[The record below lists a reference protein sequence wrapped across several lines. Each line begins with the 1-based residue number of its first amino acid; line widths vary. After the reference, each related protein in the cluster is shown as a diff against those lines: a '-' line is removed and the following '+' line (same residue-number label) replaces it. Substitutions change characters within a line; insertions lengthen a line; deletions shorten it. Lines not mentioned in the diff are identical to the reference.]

1 MDIPT
6 TWRLQCTRKASRRD
20 RRTEAPN
27 TRLFYM
33 VLHACEKQ
41 VDISEHL
48 HTLLAATPANDRLLL
63 DGKGLFDVILTT
75 FTRDTTQERGLK
87 LRDLYASNLKP
98 NETGY
103 DFIIRIEKKV
113 RDLVSIGVALDLS
126 RTCTTL
132 VQTNFLADRRYKSIG
147 EQLFLRAETD
157 PLFDWDK
164 LKNTVRVFDINAK
177 SQQAQESSSSSQA
190 LQSFNIPRR
199 YDQNPWRPACQ
210 NCGKFHSGVCRYR
223 PPSESHYMRQPQGA
237 SSSAKFSTG
246 KSSQPTFKL
255 PSSTPFKCFGCGGR
269 HPKKFCPQ
277 NRFDE
282 SSEAHTLDNTTEIL
296 DISAIPD
303 SGASQSSSAFMLTD
317 KVVSSTAT

>member
-1 MDIPT
+1 MYAMMANVNKRSREDDDDEESSTKSKLPPVDLKDLAGWKRKCFIALGAMSTKTSDYNQILFTDEPIIPEALIRSILSGGQHPEVPDLAQAC
-6 TWRLQCTRKASRRD
+6 RLFG
-20 RRTEAPN
+20 RTLDANGHPHDLATPMYKESIQERSSYRSTN

-190 LQSFNIPRR
+190 LQSFNIPRH

-210 NCGKFHSGVCRYR
+210 N
-223 PPSESHYMRQPQGA
+223 
-237 SSSAKFSTG
+237 
-246 KSSQPTFKL
+246 
-255 PSSTPFKCFGCGGR
+255 
-269 HPKKFCPQ
+269 
-277 NRFDE
+277 
-282 SSEAHTLDNTTEIL
+282 
-296 DISAIPD
+296 
-303 SGASQSSSAFMLTD
+303 
-317 KVVSSTAT
+317 